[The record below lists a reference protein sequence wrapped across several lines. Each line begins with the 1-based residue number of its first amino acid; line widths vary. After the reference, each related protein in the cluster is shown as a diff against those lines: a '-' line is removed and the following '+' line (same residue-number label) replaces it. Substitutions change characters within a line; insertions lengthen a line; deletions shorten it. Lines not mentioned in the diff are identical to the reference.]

1 MFALL
6 SAQQEGR
13 IQQCS
18 ALEAQLAEE
27 RKLAREAS
35 ARQQELQTEAAEQ
48 NARRMF
54 LLASQLANGLGAR
67 HCKRDLNHPDYI
79 LKKKRKRL
87 SSSDS
92 EK

>member
-35 ARQQELQTEAAEQ
+35 ARQQELQTEVAEQ

-67 HCKRDLNHPDYI
+67 HSKRDPDDILN
-79 LKKKRKRL
+79 KKRKIL
-87 SSSDS
+87 YSSDS